1 MICEQGDIVSLN
13 FNPSHGH
20 EPASRHYA
28 IVLSPWRV
36 NNMCT
41 LTLLA
46 PVTSVDNGYPL
57 HVRIA
62 DDNPIHGFVQ
72 CEAIRAMDLEARG
85 NINSVERVGAVDDE
99 TLSEVLAHVLI
110 VLGLEDQ

>member
-1 MICEQGDIVSLN
+1 
-13 FNPSHGH
+13 
-20 EPASRHYA
+20 
-28 IVLSPWRV
+28 
-36 NNMCT
+36 MCA

-72 CEAIRAMDLEARG
+72 CEAIRAMDLETRG
-85 NINSVERVGAVDDE
+85 NINSVERVGVVDDN
-99 TLSEVLAHVLI
+99 TLSEVLARVLV

>member
-1 MICEQGDIVSLN
+1 
-13 FNPSHGH
+13 
-20 EPASRHYA
+20 
-28 IVLSPWRV
+28 
-36 NNMCT
+36 MCA

-72 CEAIRAMDLEARG
+72 CEAIRAMDLETRG
-85 NINSVERVGAVDDE
+85 NINSIERVGAVDDE
-99 TLSEVLAHVLI
+99 TLSEILACVLI
-110 VLGLEDQ
+110 VLGLDDQ

>member
-1 MICEQGDIVSLN
+1 
-13 FNPSHGH
+13 
-20 EPASRHYA
+20 
-28 IVLSPWRV
+28 
-36 NNMCT
+36 MCT

-99 TLSEVLAHVLI
+99 TLSEV
-110 VLGLEDQ
+110 GSPMF

>member
-1 MICEQGDIVSLN
+1 
-13 FNPSHGH
+13 
-20 EPASRHYA
+20 
-28 IVLSPWRV
+28 
-36 NNMCT
+36 MCA

-72 CEAIRAMDLEARG
+72 CEAIRAMDLETRG
-85 NINSVERVGAVDDE
+85 NINSIERVGAVDDE
-99 TLSEVLAHVLI
+99 TLSEILACVLI
-110 VLGLEDQ
+110 VLGLEDH

>member
-20 EPASRHYA
+20 EPARRHYA

-36 NNMCT
+36 NNMCA

-46 PVTSVDNGYPL
+46 PVTSTDNGYPL

-62 DDNPIHGFVQ
+62 DGNPICGFVQ

-85 NINSVERVGAVDDE
+85 SANSVECVCAIDDE
-99 TLSEVLAHVLI
+99 TLSEVLARVLV

>member
-1 MICEQGDIVSLN
+1 
-13 FNPSHGH
+13 
-20 EPASRHYA
+20 
-28 IVLSPWRV
+28 
-36 NNMCT
+36 MCA

-72 CEAIRAMDLEARG
+72 CEAIRAMDLETRG
-85 NINSVERVGAVDDE
+85 NINSIERVGAVDDE
-99 TLSEVLAHVLI
+99 TLSEILACVLI

>member
-1 MICEQGDIVSLN
+1 
-13 FNPSHGH
+13 
-20 EPASRHYA
+20 
-28 IVLSPWRV
+28 
-36 NNMCT
+36 MCA

-85 NINSVERVGAVDDE
+85 NINSVERVGAVDDN
-99 TLSEVLAHVLI
+99 TLSEVLARVLV
-110 VLGLEDQ
+110 VLGLEGQ

>member
-1 MICEQGDIVSLN
+1 
-13 FNPSHGH
+13 
-20 EPASRHYA
+20 
-28 IVLSPWRV
+28 
-36 NNMCT
+36 MCA

-72 CEAIRAMDLEARG
+72 CEAIRAMDLETRG
-85 NINSVERVGAVDDE
+85 NINSIERVGAVDDE
-99 TLSEVLAHVLI
+99 TLSEILACVLV

>member
-1 MICEQGDIVSLN
+1 
-13 FNPSHGH
+13 
-20 EPASRHYA
+20 
-28 IVLSPWRV
+28 
-36 NNMCT
+36 MCA

-72 CEAIRAMDLEARG
+72 CEAIRAMDLETRG
-85 NINSVERVGAVDDE
+85 NINSIERVGVVDDE
-99 TLSEVLAHVLI
+99 TLSEILACVLV